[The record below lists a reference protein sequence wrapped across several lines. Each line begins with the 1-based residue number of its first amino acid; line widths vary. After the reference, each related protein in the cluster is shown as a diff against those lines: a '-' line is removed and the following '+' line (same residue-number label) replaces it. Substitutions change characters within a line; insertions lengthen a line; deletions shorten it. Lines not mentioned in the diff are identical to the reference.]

1 MTASKL
7 IRVEARVSKHPQI
20 SSKTNLTVYN
30 GCVLEHFYMES
41 NNGQRMLINRL
52 NVFHVRSLRKLYG
65 VSRMSRTLNTA
76 LQMWTTNH
84 VHDALLTTTALVGTC
99 LTNVRRMNP

>member
-1 MTASKL
+1 MFLDNELNRRFVMTASKL
-7 IRVEARVSKHPQI
+7 VRLETRVSKHPQI

-52 NVFHVRSLRKLYG
+52 NVFHCGSCMGFLG
-65 VSRMSRTLNTA
+65 
-76 LQMWTTNH
+76 
-84 VHDALLTTTALVGTC
+84 
-99 LTNVRRMNP
+99 